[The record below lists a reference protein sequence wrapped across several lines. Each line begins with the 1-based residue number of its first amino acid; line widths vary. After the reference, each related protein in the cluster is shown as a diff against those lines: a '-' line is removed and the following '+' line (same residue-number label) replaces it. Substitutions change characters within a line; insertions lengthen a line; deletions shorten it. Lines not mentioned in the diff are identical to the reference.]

1 MLDKVDLRKYLIYAT
16 GEVFLVVIG
25 ILIALQINNW
35 NEERKARNL
44 EHYILSEMLINLKN
58 DLQAF
63 ETYIKGNLARQQSQI
78 IISNFL
84 EGEISYHDSLEYH
97 FANIMG
103 GTFSS
108 ATQSA
113 YENLKSS
120 GLNLIRNDTIRQEIS
135 NLYENRYSFVRD
147 LEIEYDRRFQS
158 HHLYQVVLEEINTIK
173 MWERA
178 KPRDI
183 KSLLNHHKFKETL
196 RVSIFN
202 RGLMINTY
210 KGMKSRIE
218 RLIENI
224 ENELSKKNQSPG

>member
-1 MLDKVDLRKYLIYAT
+1 MLDKGDLWKYLIYAA
-16 GEVFLVVIG
+16 GEVFLLVIG

-44 EHYILSEMLINLKN
+44 EQYILSEMLINHKN

-63 ETYIKGNLARQQSQI
+63 EAYIKGNLARQQSQI
-78 IISNFL
+78 IISN
-84 EGEISYHDSLEYH
+84 
-97 FANIMG
+97 
-103 GTFSS
+103 
-108 ATQSA
+108 
-113 YENLKSS
+113 
-120 GLNLIRNDTIRQEIS
+120 
-135 NLYENRYSFVRD
+135 LYENEYSFVKD

-158 HHLYQVVLEEINTIK
+158 NHLYEVVLEEINTIK

-178 KPRDI
+178 QPRDI
-183 KSLLNHHKFKETL
+183 KSLLNHHKFKESL

-218 RLIENI
+218 RLMENI
-224 ENELSKKNQSPG
+224 ENELSE